1 MAEVKITTA
10 ILRRWI
16 KLLETD
22 GIGSKLIMIEKLKE
36 LLKK

>member
-10 ILRRWI
+10 ILRKWI
-16 KLLETD
+16 KILETD
-22 GIGSKLIMIEKLKE
+22 GIGSKLIMIDKLKE

>member
-16 KLLETD
+16 SILETD
-22 GIGSKLIMIEKLKE
+22 GIGSKQIIIDKMKDLIK
-36 LLKK
+36 

>member
-1 MAEVKITTA
+1 MAEVKLTTDTV
-10 ILRRWI
+10 RKWI
-16 KLLETD
+16 KILETD

>member
-1 MAEVKITTA
+1 VAEVKITTV
-10 ILRRWI
+10 ILRKWI

>member
-1 MAEVKITTA
+1 MAEVKITTV
-10 ILRRWI
+10 ILRKWI
-16 KLLETD
+16 KILETD